1 MGNRLVTEASWEDEA
16 RSRAVPF
23 LGTVQAVL
31 RLTEHWKVEHRG
43 IPGYIRPDV
52 PAGDADCSGQ
62 EEAK

>member
-1 MGNRLVTEASWEDEA
+1 MGNRPVTEASWEDEA
-16 RSRAVPF
+16 RSGAVPF

-43 IPGYIRPDV
+43 IRGYIRPNI
-52 PAGDADCSGQ
+52 PERDADCSGQ